1 MNYYNNKNN
10 TINTIVTFSLL
21 YLPPHITIKSL
32 YFIVPTSD
40 LPNQTVGRA
49 LILIVTARI

>member
-40 LPNQTVGRA
+40 LPNQTQLVEP
-49 LILIVTARI
+49 